1 MEARNGGRR
10 RWRPRVGNK
19 KWKEWDGGSYD
30 EEDEEDQQGL
40 KPLLNSLKFL
50 VGVLEDL
57 NSTLIM
63 GRLLR
68 R

>member
-1 MEARNGGRR
+1 MLEARGREHQED
-10 RWRPRVGNK
+10 K
-19 KWKEWDGGSYD
+19 KWKEWDGESYD
-30 EEDEEDQQGL
+30 EENEEDQQGL

-57 NSTLIM
+57 SSTLIM